1 MLDFLFLE
9 DFLGTQCPV
18 VLLRCVPFGHR
29 FVLGLDWF
37 GGLGDALLGDA
48 LLGLAGEALVD
59 LMGSHPMGHTIGLVL
74 VLFVRTQRPVFLFLR
89 VPLGHRCDIYNT
101 MILSETRRRRVMIG
115 ELMYFPMTVLTYTHQ
130 IGGVI
135 FVDMTDKSRIIRL
148 MLF

>member
-1 MLDFLFLE
+1 MSDIRTDCWGDLWGDLWGEGDGVRVVCDDMLDFLFLE

-115 ELMYFPMTVLTYTHQ
+115 ELW
-130 IGGVI
+130 
-135 FVDMTDKSRIIRL
+135 RR
-148 MLF
+148 